1 MKNLLSRISSKECG
15 FLKNDGSWT
24 LIKSRNEQDISID
37 LFKGH
42 ITKYLTEWSEDKNNP
57 SHISDLTEYNK
68 KILNGELSA
77 YVNKFHP
84 GIKLLDI
91 SNLSRLCVFTYIIAS
106 NIDQNNWIGGNSGSV
121 QFKRE
126 DAVLRTLFEIVERTE
141 LKRNHIDLSNIWGSS
156 VTSLSSFSSFK
167 AEEEAL
173 ERFITFNTWNLE
185 PGYFYIQIP
194 ISEIL
199 LSDRLKSILYE
210 WKKYSAN
217 LEFYFLKNPF
227 KINVVLIKIQICCT
241 DSCLFFYS
249 NGIGENLLLALE
261 KALLESLQFVQADK
275 IFKKEMTENPINS
288 RILDW
293 QKFKFTVE
301 LGTNIEKECSLKN
314 INSVNNYKELINS
327 IFRHIGGET
336 ITLKVLETHNLFLG
350 YSRFFL
356 NKCWYS
362 YKGIPI
368 A

>member
-1 MKNLLSRISSKECG
+1 M
-15 FLKNDGSWT
+15 
-24 LIKSRNEQDISID
+24 
-37 LFKGH
+37 
-42 ITKYLTEWSEDKNNP
+42 
-57 SHISDLTEYNK
+57 
-68 KILNGELSA
+68 
-77 YVNKFHP
+77 
-84 GIKLLDI
+84 
-91 SNLSRLCVFTYIIAS
+91 
-106 NIDQNNWIGGNSGSV
+106 
-121 QFKRE
+121 
-126 DAVLRTLFEIVERTE
+126 
-141 LKRNHIDLSNIWGSS
+141 
-156 VTSLSSFSSFK
+156 
-167 AEEEAL
+167 
-173 ERFITFNTWNLE
+173 
-185 PGYFYIQIP
+185 
-194 ISEIL
+194 
-199 LSDRLKSILYE
+199 
-210 WKKYSAN
+210 
-217 LEFYFLKNPF
+217 
-227 KINVVLIKIQICCT
+227 
-241 DSCLFFYS
+241 
-249 NGIGENLLLALE
+249 ALE